1 MAYKVK
7 KAIWNATSKEY
18 KVKKAIWNATSKE
31 YKIIIKGQKYM
42 LRLTKKGTSLV
53 PVKVVK

>member
-1 MAYKVK
+1 MA
-7 KAIWNATSKEY
+7 Y